1 MLRRIF
7 RIPRCSNRKRKGAA
21 TVEMAVILPVFV
33 TILLGMIEIGRG
45 LMVGQLMTN
54 AAREG
59 ARLAVVNGTT
69 NTDVTNQ
76 VKTFM
81 QNAAKVAQADVTVN
95 ITISNAAAAGQ
106 LASAT
111 TGDLVTVAVTIPFTK
126 VSYLKANY
134 LKNVTLSGSSAMRHE

>member
-1 MLRRIF
+1 MMTRFPRFCRRTD
-7 RIPRCSNRKRKGAA
+7 RKRSGAA
-21 TVEMAVILPVFV
+21 TVELAVILPVFV
-33 TILLGMIEIGRG
+33 TIMLGMIEVGRG

-76 VKTFM
+76 IKTFL
-81 QNAAKVAQADVTVN
+81 QGSANVAQADVNVA

-106 LASAT
+106 LTGAT
-111 TGDLVTVAVTIPFTK
+111 TGDLVTVTVTIPFSK
-126 VSYLKANY
+126 VSYLPANY
-134 LKNVTLSGSSAMRHE
+134 LANVTLSGSSAMRHE